1 MDTSP
6 LLLPSLVWAVLA
18 PLFPPPSG
26 PSPCALVVLEKGG
39 PQPGFGLM

>member
-26 PSPCALVVLEKGG
+26 PSLVVLEKGG